1 MNPLLEI
8 FSQGEELVTG
18 QIVDTNAAWLSQQAV
33 ACGFTVT
40 RHTAVG
46 DKLSELV
53 ALLVEIAQRADC
65 CICTGGLGPTSDDL
79 TALAVAEAFD
89 RPLTFDAKAYE
100 QIARF
105 FANRYREM
113 PESNR
118 KQAMLPQGA
127 KRLDNHWG
135 TAPGFSIKHGR
146 CWFVFL
152 PGVPMEMKH
161 LFQEQVLPSWPQR
174 YSLQP
179 RLLIT
184 FKTFGIGESA
194 LQELIN
200 GIEIPALV
208 DLGFRVGTDDVH
220 IKLLFPSD
228 YSKQDMRVLIADFSA
243 QLGEFVFAI
252 DGLGEATGDL
262 VFAINKQM
270 AARNRTLA
278 VIETISHGLLA
289 AKCIACDWLLSA
301 NYQQSSIK
309 SDAAIDV
316 MAIAEAMA
324 YEHKKNSAADYVLVQ
339 LYTGDKACLYNKERS
354 IVTYIVLLTDTGL
367 HKISHSIAGPI
378 QRKQNQA
385 ALWSLDLLRRYLSG
399 FD

>member
-127 KRLDNHWG
+127 ERIDNHWG
-135 TAPGFSIKHGR
+135 TAPGFSLKYGR

-161 LFQEQVLPSWPQR
+161 LFQEQVLPSLPQR
-174 YSLQP
+174 FALRPGS
-179 RLLIT
+179 LIT
-184 FKTFGIGESA
+184 FKTFGLGESA

-200 GIEIPALV
+200 VIEIPSSV
-208 DLGFRVGTDDVH
+208 QLGFRAGTDDVH
-220 IKLLFPSD
+220 IKLLFPTD
-228 YSKQDMRVLIADFSA
+228 YPKQGLIALIAEFSER
-243 QLGEFVFAI
+243 LGDFVFAI
-252 DGLGEATGDL
+252 DGLGVATGDL
-262 VFAINKQM
+262 VFEIDKQM
-270 AARNRTLA
+270 TARNATLA

-289 AKCIACDWLLSA
+289 AKCIGCDWLLSA
-301 NYQQSSIK
+301 SYQPSSINL
-309 SDAAIDV
+309 DAEIDV
-316 MAIAEAMA
+316 MLVAESLA
-324 YEHKKNSAADYVLVQ
+324 YEYKKNSAADYVLVQ
-339 LYTGDKACLYNKERS
+339 LYVGNKECLHSKEKS
-354 IVTYIVLLTDTGL
+354 IELYIVLLTDTGL
-367 HKISHSIAGPI
+367 HKVSHLIAGPI

-385 ALWSLDLLRRYLSG
+385 ALLSLDLLRRYLNANL
-399 FD
+399 

>member
-53 ALLVEIAQRADC
+53 ALLVDIAQRADC

-89 RPLTFDAKAYE
+89 RPLTFDTKAYE
-100 QIARF
+100 QIAHF
-105 FANRYREM
+105 FANRHRDM

-146 CWFVFL
+146 WWFVFL

-184 FKTFGIGESA
+184 FKTFGAGESA

-200 GIEIPALV
+200 GIEIPSLV
-208 DLGFRVGTDDVH
+208 DVGFRAGTDDVH

-228 YSKQDMRVLIADFSA
+228 YPKQKMRALIADFSA

-252 DGLGEATGDL
+252 DGLGEETGDL
-262 VFAINKQM
+262 VFEINKQM

-289 AKCIACDWLLSA
+289 AKCITCDWLLSA

-309 SDAAIDV
+309 SDAGIDV
-316 MAIAEAMA
+316 MAVAEAMA

-339 LYTGDKACLYNKERS
+339 LYTGDKDCLYNKEKS

-367 HKISHSIAGPI
+367 HKINHSIAGSI
-378 QRKQNQA
+378 QHKQNQA
-385 ALWSLDLLRRYLSG
+385 ALWSLDLLRRYLS
-399 FD
+399 FTL